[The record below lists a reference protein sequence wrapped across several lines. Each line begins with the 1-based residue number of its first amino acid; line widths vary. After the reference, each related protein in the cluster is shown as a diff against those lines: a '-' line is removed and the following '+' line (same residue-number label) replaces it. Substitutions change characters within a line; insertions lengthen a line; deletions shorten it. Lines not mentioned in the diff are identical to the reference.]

1 MAFGGVGS
9 MNVVL
14 KNNRNLLSNHRR
26 EKFKNGLVGK
36 WKGKVT
42 YDLPKASPQ
51 KLRSIR
57 ERIQFEN
64 EQRKRKQIIVFVS
77 IVFVLSMI
85 MFSILS

>member
-1 MAFGGVGS
+1 MK
-9 MNVVL
+9 VVL
-14 KNNRNLLSNHRR
+14 KYNGSLLSNPKPK
-26 EKFKNGLVGK
+26 KFKNGLVGK

-42 YDLPKASPQ
+42 HDLPKASPQ